1 MVLIKSF
8 VLAALAASA
17 TAKSAVIELLPTNFD
32 KVVLNSGKPTLV
44 EFFAPWCGHCK
55 TLAPVYEDLAFSLE
69 YAKDKVQIAKVD
81 ADAHRELGKRFGVQ
95 GFPTLKWFDGKSNKP
110 QDYKSGRDLDSLTDF
125 IAEKTGVKPKKKQ
138 EMPSD
143 IVMLNEGSFNEVVGG
158 DKHVLIAFTA
168 PWCGHCK
175 TLAPTWESLATDFAN
190 DENVVIAKVD
200 ADATQNKAWAKSQ
213 GVSGYPTIKFYPAG
227 TKEAVDYKGGRSEN
241 DLVKYINLQAGTHRV
256 TGGELD
262 SVVGT
267 LEVLDTLVTK
277 FINGGDLAKVTA
289 EVEKAA
295 KTLKDAAEI
304 KYAEYYVRIFDKI
317 RKTEG
322 YVAKELARLEGIL
335 EKGGLAGSK
344 RDQIQTRTNVL
355 RKFVK
360 EDEDVKDEL

>member
-81 ADAHRELGKRFGVQ
+81 ADAHRDLGKRFGVQ

-158 DKHVLIAFTA
+158 DKHVLIAYTA

-277 FINGGDLAKVTA
+277 FINGGDLAKITA

-304 KYAEYYVRIFDKI
+304 KYAEYYVRILKVFW
-317 RKTEG
+317 RR
-322 YVAKELARLEGIL
+322 VALPGPSATRSKPGPTFFASSLRRTRMSRMSCKGEILRL
-335 EKGGLAGSK
+335 
-344 RDQIQTRTNVL
+344 
-355 RKFVK
+355 
-360 EDEDVKDEL
+360 

>member
-17 TAKSAVIELLPTNFD
+17 AAKSAVIELLPNNFD
-32 KVVLNSGKPTLV
+32 KIVLNSGKPTLV

-55 TLAPVYEDLAFSLE
+55 TLAPVYEDLASSLE

-81 ADAHRELGKRFGVQ
+81 ADANRELGKRFGVQ

-110 QDYKSGRDLDSLTDF
+110 EDYKSGRDLDSLTDF
-125 IAEKTGVKPKKKQ
+125 IADKTGVKPKKKQ

-143 IVMLNEGSFNEVVGG
+143 LVFLNEGSFNEAVGG
-158 DKHVLIAFTA
+158 DKNVMIAFTA

-175 TLAPTWESLATDFAN
+175 TLAPTWENLATDFAN
-190 DENVVIAKVD
+190 DDNVLIAKVD
-200 ADATQNKAWAKSQ
+200 ADAPQNKAWAKSL
-213 GVSGYPTIKFYPAG
+213 GVSGYPTIKFFPAG
-227 TKEAVDYKGGRSEN
+227 TKEAVDYKGGRAES
-241 DLVKYINLQAGTHRV
+241 DLIKYINTQAGTHRV
-256 TGGELD
+256 AGGELD
-262 SVVGT
+262 GVVGT
-267 LEVLDTLVTK
+267 VEALDAFVTK
-277 FINGGDLAKVTA
+277 FVDGGDLTKVTT
-289 EVEKAA
+289 EVQKAV
-295 KTLKDAAEI
+295 KNLKDAAEI

-335 EKGGLAGSK
+335 HKGGLTAPK
-344 RDQIQTRTNVL
+344 RDQIQTKTNVL

-360 EDEDVKDEL
+360 KADVKDEL